1 MKQKVFNLSMMISL
15 VCISCLP
22 TTAQKKYSISAKDAV
37 KMSLNNTIELKNL
50 RLDSARQKAKNREI
64 TGMYLPQITGT
75 AQGAHY
81 LTLPY
86 VLFPSTGQ
94 TEIYN
99 VLNKEGVKDGNGNPI
114 QPQQQFFVQEFS
126 FVQPWSINAGINMN
140 QLLFQPEVFTGLMA
154 RNTLMEFAS
163 KNIRVAEDKT
173 IEQVQKAYY
182 QVLIAKQQ
190 KEVLDKTIQRIEKLY
205 NDQQQ
210 LYKNGFIEKLDL
222 DKTTVSLNNIRATR
236 IQLGNLIELGYA
248 SLKFTTGVMQ
258 EDTLELTDVLTDQLI
273 KENLLEEEIDY
284 ENRSEMQLLNSAE
297 KLGKIDLKRYR
308 LGFFPTV
315 AFFYQF
321 QQQGQLNKNFSA
333 FRGSDWFW
341 FNSNLIGLSVNL
353 PIFDGFQKKYQIEQ
367 AKIALQKTRNNK
379 EQFRQAADLEQH
391 AARINLKNAIINMD
405 IQKKNLQL
413 AEQVY
418 QTTKK
423 KYEQGTGNTF
433 EVLQSDA
440 ELQRAQGSYFE
451 SLFNAVI
458 AKINFQKAIGKMRI

>member
-1 MKQKVFNLSMMISL
+1 MKQKVFILSMMTAF
-15 VCISCLP
+15 VCVSYLP
-22 TTAQKKYSISAKDAV
+22 TIAQKKYQISAKDAV
-37 KMSLNNTIELKNL
+37 NMSVANTIELKNL

-64 TGMYLPQITGT
+64 TGLSLPQITGS

-81 LTLPY
+81 LTLPF

-94 TEIYN
+94 TDIYN
-99 VLNKEGVKDGNGNPI
+99 VLSKEGVKDGNGNPI

-126 FVQPWSINAGINMN
+126 FVQPWSVNAGITMN

-154 RNTLMEFAS
+154 RKTLIDFAS
-163 KNIRVAEDKT
+163 KNIKVAEDKT

-210 LYKNGFIEKLDL
+210 LYKNGFIEKLDI
-222 DKTTVSLNNIRATR
+222 DKTTVSLNNIRASQT
-236 IQLGNLIELGYA
+236 QLSNLIELGYA
-248 SLKFTTGVMQ
+248 SLKFATGVMQ
-258 EDTLELTDVLTDQLI
+258 EDTLELTDVLTDELI
-273 KENLLEEEIDY
+273 KENLLEEEIAY
-284 ENRSEMQLLNSAE
+284 ENRSEMQLLNAAE
-297 KLGKIDLKRYR
+297 KLGKLDLKRYQ
-308 LGFFPTV
+308 LGYIPTV

-321 QQQGQLNKNFSA
+321 QQQGQLNKNFAA

-341 FNSNLIGLSVNL
+341 FNSNLIGLSVNI
-353 PIFDGFQKKYQIEQ
+353 PIFDGLQKKYQIDQ
-367 AKIALQKTRNNK
+367 AKIALQKTRNSK
-379 EQFRQAADLEQH
+379 EQFRQAADLEHH
-391 AARINLKNAIINMD
+391 ASRINLKNAIINMD

-423 KYEQGTGNTF
+423 KYEQGIGNTF

-458 AKINFQKAIGKMRI
+458 AKINFQKAIGKLRN

>member
-1 MKQKVFNLSMMISL
+1 MKQNVFILSMITAL
-15 VCISCLP
+15 VCTIFLP
-22 TTAQKKYSISAKDAV
+22 GVAQKKYQITAKDAV
-37 KMSLNNTIELKNL
+37 NMSVANTIELKNL

-64 TGMYLPQITGT
+64 TGLSLPQITGS

-81 LTLPY
+81 LTLPF
-86 VLFPSTGQ
+86 VLFPSNGQ
-94 TEIYN
+94 TDIYN
-99 VLNKEGVKDGNGNPI
+99 VLSKEGVKDGNGNPI

-126 FVQPWSINAGINMN
+126 FVQPWSINAGITMN
-140 QLLFQPEVFTGLMA
+140 QLLFQPEVFTGLIA
-154 RNTLMEFAS
+154 RKTLMDFAS
-163 KNIRVAEDKT
+163 KNIKVAEDKT

-190 KEVLDKTIQRIEKLY
+190 KDVLDKTIQRIEKLY

-210 LYKNGFIEKLDL
+210 LYKNGFIEKLDI
-222 DKTTVSLNNIRATR
+222 DKTTVSLNNIRASQT
-236 IQLGNLIELGYA
+236 QLSNLIELGYA
-248 SLKFTTGVMQ
+248 SLKFATGVMQ
-258 EDTLELTDVLTDQLI
+258 EDTLDLTDVLTDELI
-273 KENLLEEEIDY
+273 KENLLEEEIAY
-284 ENRSEMQLLNSAE
+284 ENRSEMQLLNAAE
-297 KLGKIDLKRYR
+297 KLGKLDLKRYQ
-308 LGFFPTV
+308 LGYIPTV

-321 QQQGQLNKNFSA
+321 QQQGQLNKNFAA

-341 FNSNLIGLSVNL
+341 FNSNLIGLSVNV
-353 PIFDGFQKKYQIEQ
+353 PIFDGLQKKYQIDQ
-367 AKIALQKTRNNK
+367 AKIALQKTRNSK
-379 EQFRQAADLEQH
+379 EQFRQVADLEHH
-391 AARINLKNAIINMD
+391 ASRINLKNAIINMD

-423 KYEQGTGNTF
+423 KYEQGMGNTF

-458 AKINFQKAIGKMRI
+458 AKINFQKAIGKLRG